1 MLAILHKRLYNQL
14 HNKTTRKM
22 KMTIAKYL
30 KENERWFDVL
40 DFLTMAHEL
49 KKFHNV
55 DTDTKEIGEVFDS
68 LYS

>member
-1 MLAILHKRLYNQL
+1 MSYIGKYCLNIKQN
-14 HNKTTRKM
+14 NGDK

-40 DFLTMAHEL
+40 DFLTMAQEL

>member
-1 MLAILHKRLYNQL
+1 
-14 HNKTTRKM
+14 
-22 KMTIAKYL
+22 MTITKYL

-49 KKFHNV
+49 KKFYDI

>member
-1 MLAILHKRLYNQL
+1 MNTVKITA
-14 HNKTTRKM
+14 
-22 KMTIAKYL
+22 YL

-49 KKFHNV
+49 KKFHGV
-55 DTDTKEIGEVFDS
+55 ETDTKEIGEVFDS